1 MSNNPD
7 YDGLPASYAVKDAIR
22 AVIWL
27 VFFYFTFPPCLE
39 FFFDG
44 FSEEGIA
51 NIVANF
57 VIALGCLFFI
67 CYMAVASVIMLF
79 KCFKRLFF
87 N

>member
-7 YDGLPASYAVKDAIR
+7 YDALPASHAVKDAIR
-22 AVIWL
+22 SFVWL
-27 VFFYFTFPPCLE
+27 VIFYFTFSPCLE

-44 FSEEGIA
+44 FNEKGIA
-51 NIVANF
+51 NIVGNS

-67 CYMAVASVIMLF
+67 CYMGITSVIRLF